1 MNAITADPGLDPFRR
16 RRRKRQPAWLTWT
29 ILGVVVVLVASV
41 VWLRGPTISDHD
53 RARKIINVVLPP
65 PPPPPP
71 PPEVQPDET
80 PPEPKPAPIEQ
91 PQDVTPPPP
100 TPQDAAPTQG
110 TDALTAREG
119 AGPSNYGLQR
129 GDGGGTRIGGT
140 PGGAG
145 NGFAAYAERARS
157 EIYRATTSNPALQG
171 RFRIPEVRVW
181 VDADGQITRAE
192 VATGSGD
199 RRRDTA
205 LERAL
210 VGLRLS
216 QRPPPG
222 LPFMRLEFARSGA

>member
-1 MNAITADPGLDPFRR
+1 MNAIAAASPLDPFRR

-29 ILGVVVVLVASV
+29 IVGVVIAMVVGV

-65 PPPPPP
+65 PPEVK
-71 PPEVQPDET
+71 PEET

-91 PQDVTPPPP
+91 PQDLTPPPP
-100 TPQDAAPTQG
+100 TPQQAAPTQG

-140 PGGAG
+140 PGGG
-145 NGFAAYAERARS
+145 NGFAAYAERART
-157 EIYRATTSNPALQG
+157 EIYRATTSNSALQG